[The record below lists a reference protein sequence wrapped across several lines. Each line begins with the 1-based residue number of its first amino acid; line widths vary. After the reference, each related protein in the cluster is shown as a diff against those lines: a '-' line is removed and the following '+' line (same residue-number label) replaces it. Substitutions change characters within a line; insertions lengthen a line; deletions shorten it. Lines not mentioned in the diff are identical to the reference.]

1 MPRARPKPVTWE
13 SIVDSLYSQN
23 TRYQLR
29 KFVGQ
34 SSYIKIWDKQNKKT
48 YSANPLSYLVIED
61 VINAKKLVICFLL

>member
-1 MPRARPKPVTWE
+1 MPRSRPKPQTLE
-13 SIVDSLYSQN
+13 SIVDTLYSQN

-34 SSYIKIWDKQNKKT
+34 SAYIKIWDKQNKKT

-61 VINAKKLVICFLL
+61 VINAKRLVEWLG